1 MKHRSM
7 RFIFIVVLML
17 SISPISAFADD
28 IKNPAPFSITSGLNI
43 DEEETQEATFDD
55 SRMVYGEALP
65 FADIT
70 VTVSRMNWDGSMLEE
85 FRDDFEVGSLG
96 IFSMSLPLNMGTNYI
111 EITVTDEEYDVATY
125 SYELK
130 RKPQSVKDEL
140 KNMIALPGLMPKH
153 K

>member
-1 MKHRSM
+1 MH
-7 RFIFIVVLML
+7 FAIFIIVLML
-17 SISPISAFADD
+17 SISPVSAFADE
-28 IKNPAPFSITSGLNI
+28 IKNPTPLSITSGLII
-43 DEEETQEATFDD
+43 DEEVQESTFDD
-55 SRMVYGEALP
+55 SRMVYGETVP

-70 VTVSRMNWDGSMLEE
+70 VTVCHMEWDGSMLEDY
-85 FRDDFEVGSLG
+85 RDDFEVGSLG

-111 EITVTDEEYDVATY
+111 EITVTDEEYDEATY

-130 RKPQSVKDEL
+130 RKPQAVKDEL

>member
-1 MKHRSM
+1 
-7 RFIFIVVLML
+7 ML
-17 SISPISAFADD
+17 SISPVSAFADE
-28 IKNPAPFSITSGLNI
+28 IKNPTPLSITSGLII
-43 DEEETQEATFDD
+43 DEEVQESTFDD
-55 SRMVYGEALP
+55 SRMVYGETVP

-70 VTVSRMNWDGSMLEE
+70 VTVCHMEWDGSMLEDY
-85 FRDDFEVGSLG
+85 RDDFEVGSLG

-111 EITVTDEEYDVATY
+111 EITVTDEEHDEATY

-130 RKPQSVKDEL
+130 RKPQAVKDEL